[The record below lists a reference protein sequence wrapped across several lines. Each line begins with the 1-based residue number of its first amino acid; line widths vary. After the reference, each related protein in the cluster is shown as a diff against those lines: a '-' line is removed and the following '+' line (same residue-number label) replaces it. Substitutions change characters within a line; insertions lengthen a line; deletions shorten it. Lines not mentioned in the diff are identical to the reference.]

1 MVRWPIIFICT
12 CGPCNCVPTPPH
24 PPPGGGR
31 LLPIMAYTGGG
42 GVPPERVTFFSLQVN
57 EMLWI
62 SLVEVY
68 ECVGK
73 YVISSVKRL
82 KRTNRCILNKAVKK
96 LRKRSS
102 FVIYSW
108 YVKDNAFTVVERDAK
123 FYTWCVTG
131 VSFINRRYTKGGTFL
146 SKTVYKRVIKGSNL
160 GVEPPCVPF
169 LWHPPRRCEL
179 VTKPKERTSAWEA

>member
-82 KRTNRCILNKAVKK
+82 KRANRCILRQWKSWENVLVLWFIHDMLKTMHLQLLKEMPSSILGVWQGYH
-96 LRKRSS
+96 LSIEGIRKGEL
-102 FVIYSW
+102 FCQ
-108 YVKDNAFTVVERDAK
+108 K
-123 FYTWCVTG
+123 
-131 VSFINRRYTKGGTFL
+131 RY
-146 SKTVYKRVIKGSNL
+146 IKG
-160 GVEPPCVPF
+160 
-169 LWHPPRRCEL
+169 
-179 VTKPKERTSAWEA
+179 